1 MKKSLKNLLDK
12 LRGLTGGRGRTAAR
26 DGLQQPQR

>member
-1 MKKSLKNLLDK
+1 MKKSLKKLLDK
-12 LRGLTGGRGRTAAR
+12 LRGLTGGRDRTAAR